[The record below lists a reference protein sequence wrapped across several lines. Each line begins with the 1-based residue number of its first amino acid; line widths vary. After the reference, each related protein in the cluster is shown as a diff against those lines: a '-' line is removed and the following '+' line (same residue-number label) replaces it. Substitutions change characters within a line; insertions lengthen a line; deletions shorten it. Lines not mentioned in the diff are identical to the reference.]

1 MVDLAV
7 PRDIE
12 PEVGKI
18 EDAYLYTVDDMVK
31 VVEMGKEARQQAA
44 AEAEAI
50 IDTRVHEFLAWQRE
64 RQIVPMIKALRDEG
78 ETQRQ
83 QALATALKQLH
94 KGVSAEEVLEKLS
107 LQLTNKLLHAPTVA
121 LQKINQQPELS
132 DAVSS
137 IYRLP
142 EHL

>member
-1 MVDLAV
+1 M
-7 PRDIE
+7 PCRKRR
-12 PEVGKI
+12 PERSSVSACGP
-18 EDAYLYTVDDMVK
+18 DAFQNPL
-31 VVEMGKEARQQAA
+31 
-44 AEAEAI
+44 
-50 IDTRVHEFLAWQRE
+50 
-64 RQIVPMIKALRDEG
+64 

>member
-1 MVDLAV
+1 M
-7 PRDIE
+7 
-12 PEVGKI
+12 GKI

-121 LQKINQQPELS
+121 LHQINQRPELS